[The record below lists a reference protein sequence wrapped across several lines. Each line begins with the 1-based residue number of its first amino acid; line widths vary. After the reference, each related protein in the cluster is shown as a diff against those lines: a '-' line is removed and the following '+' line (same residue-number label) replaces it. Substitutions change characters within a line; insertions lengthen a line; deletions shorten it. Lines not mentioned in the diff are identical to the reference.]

1 MVIMKEPMPNFSPVY
16 DRKPKQRR
24 IGMSIH
30 TAKHIHDIVTKSQ
43 EKRKERLAALIGQSK
58 AANGTPVSEKKD
70 GSSNIESSEGGAGL
84 EYGASSGGQGGGSM
98 SGIGRDSGE
107 GIRVA
112 IDREVGIEKMGDLKQ
127 RDPVLKSDSAGRDSD
142 QFFVETNAVGSEN
155 EVSPAAEPS
164 TQSIQTGGVGLEE
177 ASLDLSE
184 KLLKLAPSEGR
195 VAGEGLALS
204 ETGAQISEV
213 VSAGGALPSWQ
224 SYEDALEES
233 DGSDA
238 FVAEDKSD
246 LELLDVLIAD
256 KMKVNARVEGV
267 KAGEAGLSRRDRRN
281 SALQGIAE
289 LVEQNKGAFAD
300 ESDDGYVDKSRW
312 KKLEGGP
319 HDGIR
324 NSARK
329 SVRKALRVAEQRA
342 LERNSDQE
350 AVGRA
355 PILVGATARTST
367 VKGTEP
373 VERAPSEGKGADE
386 ERFHERR
393 VDFDGASTSRQS
405 GSAPDD
411 VSTGVYSKVGLRIE
425 TPFSRDVQEA
435 VGSRSRDGSDVENGP
450 GPSFRNGAAAGANGA
465 PSGTSSS
472 EWEQRDINRP
482 VPQTGLNRDGRAGT
496 ERAAAAGSEAGKRN
510 LCFFPFRS
518 VSVLSPS
525 IRSRHCWL
533 IVMKWMD
540 LFCFNLHALPLP
552 SRHSSRGRSHGGHT
566 NGGLERS
573 PLRAESRFYVRL
585 CLSFLKFLADFDQ
598 WPCKE

>member
-43 EKRKERLAALIGQSK
+43 EKRKERLAALVGQSK
-58 AANGTPVSEKKD
+58 AASGTSVSENAL
-70 GSSNIESSEGGAGL
+70 SNTESNESVTGL
-84 EYGASSGGQGGGSM
+84 ENEASRGGQGGGSM

-112 IDREVGIEKMGDLKQ
+112 IDREVGIEQMRELKQ
-127 RDPVLKSDSAGRDSD
+127 GDPVLKSESAGRDSD
-142 QFFVETNAVGSEN
+142 QFFVETAAAGSEN
-155 EVSPAAEPS
+155 GVSPAAEPS
-164 TQSIQTGGVGLEE
+164 TQSSQNGGVGLEE
-177 ASLDLSE
+177 GSLDLSE
-184 KLLKLAPSEGR
+184 KLLKLAPSESG
-195 VAGEGLALS
+195 VAGEGLARS
-204 ETGAQISEV
+204 ETGAQVSEV

-224 SYEDALEES
+224 SYADAMETS
-233 DGSDA
+233 DGSDTE

-256 KMKVNARVEGV
+256 RMKVNARVEGV

-289 LVEQNKGAFAD
+289 LVERNKGAFTD

-329 SVRKALRVAEQRA
+329 SVRKALREAEQRA
-342 LERNSDQE
+342 LERNSGQE
-350 AVGRA
+350 TVGRA
-355 PILVGATARTST
+355 PILVGAIAGNSTSNR
-367 VKGTEP
+367 TEP
-373 VERAPSEGKGADE
+373 VDRAPSEGKGADE
-386 ERFHERR
+386 ERFDERR
-393 VDFDGASTSRQS
+393 VDGASTSGQS

-425 TPFSRDVQEA
+425 TPFSRDVPEA
-435 VGSRSRDGSDVENGP
+435 AGSGLRNGSDVGNGP

-465 PSGTSSS
+465 ASGTSSS

-482 VPQTGLNRDGRAGT
+482 VHQSGLNREGGAGT
-496 ERAAAAGSEAGKRN
+496 ERAAAAGSETGKWDR
-510 LCFFPFRS
+510 CFRFVCSFPS
-518 VSVLSPS
+518 QQWCLQ
-525 IRSRHCWL
+525 
-533 IVMKWMD
+533 
-540 LFCFNLHALPLP
+540 
-552 SRHSSRGRSHGGHT
+552 
-566 NGGLERS
+566 
-573 PLRAESRFYVRL
+573 SRFL
-585 CLSFLKFLADFDQ
+585 AFLAYCCETEGF
-598 WPCKE
+598 PLLSLTCTPFATLKLLLGKIASGATRKER

>member
-1 MVIMKEPMPNFSPVY
+1 MKEPMPNFSPVY

-43 EKRKERLAALIGQSK
+43 EKRKVRLAALVGQSK
-58 AANGTPVSEKKD
+58 AASGTSVSEKRD
-70 GSSNIESSEGGAGL
+70 AESNIESSEGVTGL
-84 EYGASSGGQGGGSM
+84 EDEALRRGQGGGSM

-107 GIRVA
+107 GIRVE
-112 IDREVGIEKMGDLKQ
+112 IDREVGIQQLGELKQ
-127 RDPVLKSDSAGRDSD
+127 GDPVLKSDSAGRDSD
-142 QFFVETNAVGSEN
+142 QFFVETAAAGSEN
-155 EVSPAAEPS
+155 GVSFKAEPS
-164 TQSIQTGGVGLEE
+164 TQSIQTGGAGLEE

-184 KLLKLAPSEGR
+184 KLLKLAPSERG

-204 ETGAQISEV
+204 ERGAQVSEV
-213 VSAGGALPSWQ
+213 GSAGGALPGWR
-224 SYEDALEES
+224 SYADAMEDS
-233 DGSDA
+233 DGSDSE

-256 KMKVNARVEGV
+256 RMKVNARVEGV
-267 KAGEAGLSRRDRRN
+267 KAGESGLSRRDRRN

-289 LVEQNKGAFAD
+289 LVERNKGAFTD

-319 HDGIR
+319 HDEVR

-329 SVRKALRVAEQRA
+329 SVRKALREAEQRA
-342 LERNSDQE
+342 LERNSGQE

-355 PILVGATARTST
+355 PILVGATAVDSLS
-367 VKGTEP
+367 KEIIP
-373 VERAPSEGKGADE
+373 IDRAASEGKGAEE
-386 ERFHERR
+386 ERLIQTQVE
-393 VDFDGASTSRQS
+393 FDEASTSGQS
-405 GSAPDD
+405 GSVPDD

-425 TPFSRDVQEA
+425 TPFSRDVQDA
-435 VGSRSRDGSDVENGP
+435 AGSRLRDGSDVENGP
-450 GPSFRNGAAAGANGA
+450 GPAFRNGAAAGANGA
-465 PSGTSSS
+465 ASGTSSS

-482 VPQTGLNRDGRAGT
+482 VHQTGLNRDGRAGT

-573 PLRAESRFYVRL
+573 PLRAESRSVCAFA
-585 CLSFLKFLADFDQ
+585 CLSAKYLADCDQ
-598 WPCKE
+598 WPCEE